1 MLRLWLILSISALA
15 WPQQPAPQPQ
25 QPPLPPEEDETLKA
39 PRDYVFNP
47 LQAKNELRIGN
58 YYYKKGS
65 MRAAALRFE
74 EATRWD
80 PTNAES
86 FLRLGEAR
94 ERMGDKK
101 AAQAAY
107 AKYVELAPTAKDA
120 AAIRKKLK

>member
-1 MLRLWLILSISALA
+1 MRLWLILSLSALA
-15 WPQQPAPQPQ
+15 WPQEAKQQ

-39 PRDYVFNP
+39 PREYVFNP
-47 LQAKNELRIGN
+47 LQAKNELRIGA

-65 MRAAALRFE
+65 MKAAAQRFE

-80 PTNAES
+80 PTSAEA

-107 AKYVELAPTAKDA
+107 AKYVELAPGAKDA

>member
-15 WPQQPAPQPQ
+15 WPQQPPQ

-58 YYYKKGS
+58 YYYRKGS

-101 AAQAAY
+101 AARAAY
-107 AKYVELAPTAKDA
+107 GKYVELAPTAKDA